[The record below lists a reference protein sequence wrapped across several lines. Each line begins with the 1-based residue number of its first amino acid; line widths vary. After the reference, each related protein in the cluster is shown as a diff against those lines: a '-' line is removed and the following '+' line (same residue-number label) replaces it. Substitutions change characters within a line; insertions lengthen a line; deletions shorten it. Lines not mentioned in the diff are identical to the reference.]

1 MDTLNLK
8 FRLLLLL
15 VTVGTVL
22 GSCAYDD
29 DEKMYS
35 SRSYD
40 EAYALLRPY
49 IIVNE
54 YDEFELSATKEVT
67 DPLRIYPGH
76 IARLKGDLHSINLQT
91 KKALNDYQCSQ
102 VLMVTERQGVL
113 VKKTAFN
120 LAYEIGSND
129 PGLIATRADASM
141 VIDSEEGGSAS
152 FTGGTQ
158 VRTDISISP
167 GRNSPYVLTF
177 DCSTGKLSNDQDYIY
192 WVGTVGATLTNWWH
206 ANNPNGNNTQWS
218 FSANGLSNGARG
230 YVSFQSR

>member
-40 EAYALLRPY
+40 ETYALLRPY

-76 IARLKGDLHSINLQT
+76 IARLKGDLHSI
-91 KKALNDYQCSQ
+91 
-102 VLMVTERQGVL
+102 
-113 VKKTAFN
+113 
-120 LAYEIGSND
+120 
-129 PGLIATRADASM
+129 
-141 VIDSEEGGSAS
+141 
-152 FTGGTQ
+152 
-158 VRTDISISP
+158 
-167 GRNSPYVLTF
+167 
-177 DCSTGKLSNDQDYIY
+177 
-192 WVGTVGATLTNWWH
+192 
-206 ANNPNGNNTQWS
+206 
-218 FSANGLSNGARG
+218 
-230 YVSFQSR
+230 

>member
-40 EAYALLRPY
+40 ETYALLRPY

-91 KKALNDYQCSQ
+91 KKL
-102 VLMVTERQGVL
+102 QGVL

-120 LAYEIGSND
+120 LTYEIGSND

-192 WVGTVGATLTNWWH
+192 WVGTVGTTLTNWWH

-218 FSANGLSNGARG
+218 FNANGLSNGARG
-230 YVSFQSR
+230 HVSFQW

>member
-40 EAYALLRPY
+40 ETYALLRPY

-120 LAYEIGSND
+120 LTYEIGSND

-141 VIDSEEGGSAS
+141 VIDSEEIGRAS
-152 FTGGTQ
+152 CRER
-158 VRTDISISP
+158 V
-167 GRNSPYVLTF
+167 
-177 DCSTGKLSNDQDYIY
+177 
-192 WVGTVGATLTNWWH
+192 
-206 ANNPNGNNTQWS
+206 
-218 FSANGLSNGARG
+218 
-230 YVSFQSR
+230 